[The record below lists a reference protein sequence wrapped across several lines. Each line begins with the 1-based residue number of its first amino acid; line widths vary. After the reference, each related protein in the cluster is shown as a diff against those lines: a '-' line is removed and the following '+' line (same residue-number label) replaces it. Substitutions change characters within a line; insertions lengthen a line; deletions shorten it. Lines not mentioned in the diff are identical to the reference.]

1 MPKPP
6 DKRRPKG
13 EAEPPPWKR
22 HDAAAE
28 KAKKAGWGGVA
39 RKGAGQVRSDSTGAS
54 AAFRSATTRD
64 TDWEPEVWIDE
75 GDVRKEADKA
85 VGRGRSRTHV
95 DTEVEPTP
103 DDSLRR
109 AVPAKSV
116 D

>member
-13 EAEPPPWKR
+13 EPEPPPWKR
-22 HDAAAE
+22 HDAAAD

-75 GDVRKEADKA
+75 GDVRQEADKA
-85 VGRGRSRTHV
+85 VGRGRRPRV
-95 DTEVEPTP
+95 DAP
-103 DDSLRR
+103 DVDPEADPSLRR
-109 AVPAKSV
+109 A
-116 D
+116 